1 MRDVSIVAVGM
12 TVFKHRP
19 ESISEIGADGI
30 IEAFNDD
37 LLKNLEMKDMQAAY
51 CGTMGGG
58 PQAGQRVLARLK
70 GRMEERGLEGRR
82 V

>member
-37 LLKNLEMKDMQAAY
+37 
-51 CGTMGGG
+51 
-58 PQAGQRVLARLK
+58 R
-70 GRMEERGLEGRR
+70 
-82 V
+82 